1 MAEKLW
7 TSYDSQS
14 QLTFSDKLLVSC
26 SNETKNTTM
35 NDIYNYICSSSG
47 STGDYQYRINANLVG
62 GIPVTSNTPNDGAIL
77 QYNSTYQRW
86 DLIYLTNAGKIRDIN
101 VSLATPTDGQ
111 VLVYSESGSQYYPAD
126 IGGTYTL
133 PTASTT
139 ELGGVK
145 IDGTTITIDANGV
158 VSATVGA
165 NTWSTITG
173 KPFTSFGTSISVV
186 DGVADVADDGHNH
199 IISNVDGLQDA
210 LDGTVA
216 TVEGKGLS
224 TEDYTTAEKTK
235 LGTVAEN
242 ANNYTLPTASTSTL
256 GGVKVDGTTITINNG
271 VISSS
276 GGGGGGGGSD
286 ELWYPTYDA
295 VTGDLSWAK
304 SDSSTTP
311 ASAHIKGADGADGA
325 AGAYGADGVSAYSSV
340 QLGGYTDT
348 EAAFY
353 ADLAAMQG
361 LDAALEALL

>member
-101 VSLATPTDGQ
+101 VSPATPTDGQ

-139 ELGGVK
+139 E
-145 IDGTTITIDANGV
+145 
-158 VSATVGA
+158 
-165 NTWSTITG
+165 
-173 KPFTSFGTSISVV
+173 
-186 DGVADVADDGHNH
+186 
-199 IISNVDGLQDA
+199 
-210 LDGTVA
+210 
-216 TVEGKGLS
+216 
-224 TEDYTTAEKTK
+224 
-235 LGTVAEN
+235 
-242 ANNYTLPTASTSTL
+242 L

-311 ASAHIKGADGADGA
+311 ASAHIKGADGADGL
-325 AGAYGADGVSAYSSV
+325 SAYASA